1 MSIEVFNESGRG
13 VSEESL
19 IDVARYAL
27 ARMDVH
33 PAAELS
39 IHLVDEPT
47 IEDLHVRWLDL
58 PGPTDV
64 MSFPMDELTPGSGHP
79 EAPQPGPTMLGDI
92 VLCPDFAAR
101 QAERAGHPL
110 SHELVLLT
118 VHGLLHLLGYDHIEA
133 DEERR
138 MFALQNGLLADWY
151 DDVERRGVDFPA
163 KPINAGAFPSAADRL
178 KLDED
183 MESAESGES
192 AGSGGPGGRD
202 GGSGDARGADPR
214 R

>member
-27 ARMDVH
+27 GRMDVH

-47 IEDLHVRWLDL
+47 IEDLHIRWLDL

-79 EAPQPGPTMLGDI
+79 EAPQPGPSMLGDI

-101 QAERAGHPL
+101 QAEKAGHPL

-118 VHGLLHLLGYDHIEA
+118 VHGLLHLLGYDHIEP

-151 DDVERRGVDFPA
+151 DDVERRGADFPE
-163 KPINAGAFPSAADRL
+163 KPINPGAFPSAADRES
-178 KLDED
+178 LDEKLG
-183 MESAESGES
+183 GE
-192 AGSGGPGGRD
+192 GTGD
-202 GGSGDARGADPR
+202 GTGSGDDAGGDRGAGTGR
-214 R
+214 

>member
-1 MSIEVFNESGRG
+1 MSIEVFNESGVG
-13 VSEESL
+13 VNEESL

-27 ARMDVH
+27 GRMDVH

-47 IEDLHVRWLDL
+47 IEDLHIRWLDL

-79 EAPQPGPTMLGDI
+79 EAPQPGPSMLGDI

-101 QAERAGHPL
+101 QAEKAGHPL

-118 VHGLLHLLGYDHIEA
+118 VHGLLHLLGYDHIES

-151 DDVERRGVDFPA
+151 DDVERRGADFPA
-163 KPINAGAFPSAADRL
+163 KPINAGAFPSSADRE
-178 KLDED
+178 KLDERLD
-183 MESAESGES
+183 GDGNGDDRDGRRGHADRD
-192 AGSGGPGGRD
+192 GRD
-202 GGSGDARGADPR
+202 GEAGAAR
-214 R
+214 